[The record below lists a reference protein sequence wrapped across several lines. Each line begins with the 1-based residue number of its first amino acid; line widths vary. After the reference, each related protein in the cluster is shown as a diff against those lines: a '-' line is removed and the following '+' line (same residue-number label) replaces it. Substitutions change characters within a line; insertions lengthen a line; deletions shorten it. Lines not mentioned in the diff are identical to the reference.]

1 MNIQKMMAEL
11 KAQGKTDEEVAV
23 AIAKA
28 YDSEVQRIKAEEE
41 NKRRERML
49 QEKRKAIR
57 QAIFK
62 DTGLVKAQQIAYL
75 YAYAEKHAEEIR
87 EGILPMINTARQ

>member
-23 AIAKA
+23 EIAKA

>member
-1 MNIQKMMAEL
+1 MDVTKLMAEL
-11 KAQGKTDEEVAV
+11 KAQGKADEEIAV

-28 YDSEVQRIKAEEE
+28 YEADIQRIKAEEE

-49 QEKRKAIR
+49 EEKRKAIR

-75 YAYAEKHAEEIR
+75 YAYADKHAEEIR
-87 EGILPMINTARQ
+87 NFVKPMIDKARQ